1 MWIASETSREMCSVC
16 SACTSFD
23 AMELLAQEI
32 CSPALVETVAALL
45 TIGEQHTLLLL
56 DLLAY
61 LSLSTA
67 VRT

>member
-1 MWIASETSREMCSVC
+1 
-16 SACTSFD
+16 
-23 AMELLAQEI
+23 MELLAQEI
-32 CSPALVETVAALL
+32 CSPALVEAVAALL
-45 TIGEQHTLLLL
+45 TVGEQHTLLLL